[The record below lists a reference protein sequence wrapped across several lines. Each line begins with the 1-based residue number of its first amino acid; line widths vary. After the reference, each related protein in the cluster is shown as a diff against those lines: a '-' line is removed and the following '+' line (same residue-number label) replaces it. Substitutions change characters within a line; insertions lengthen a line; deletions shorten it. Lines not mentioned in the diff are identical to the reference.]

1 MASDHLPF
9 AVLNRTVNHGVKAL
23 VRRGV
28 AGDRLLLLTYTG
40 RRSGREYTIP
50 VSYVERDG
58 GVLIQPSKPERKRWW
73 RNLRGAGAPV
83 RVVLRGTERTGH
95 AVATGDAHQG
105 VRVTVTL
112 DA

>member
-1 MASDHLPF
+1 MAHGHLPF
-9 AVLNRTVNHGVKAL
+9 AILNRTLNRGVKAL

-40 RRSGREYTIP
+40 RRSGRRYTIP

-58 GVLIQPSKPERKRWW
+58 GVVIQPSKPERKRWW

-83 RVVLRGTERTGH
+83 HIVLRGTERTGH
-95 AVATGDAHQG
+95 AVASGDAHHG
-105 VRVTVTL
+105 VRVDVTF
-112 DA
+112 D